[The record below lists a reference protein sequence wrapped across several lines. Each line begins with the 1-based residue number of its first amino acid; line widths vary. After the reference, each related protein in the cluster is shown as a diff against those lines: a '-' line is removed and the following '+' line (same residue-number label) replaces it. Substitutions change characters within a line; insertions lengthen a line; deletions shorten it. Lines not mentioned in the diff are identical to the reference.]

1 MKVQRFRKHII
12 MGVCITLL
20 SFTGCANQTNKVQ
33 ETAQTETTEAQSQNL
48 DELAEEQSIESSQ
61 EKDLEEKNT
70 EVKDTEE
77 NVTNQEEIS
86 GNIAINGQGL
96 KNLYAENFPI
106 GVALPRQVLAH
117 ITDYEEVILNNFNSI
132 TCENEMKPES
142 LLDKEACQKD
152 LESTYEN
159 PVVKF
164 DACDLAVQYALK
176 HDIKI
181 RLHTL
186 VWHSQ
191 TPKWFFTEDYTDD
204 GELVSREVMLKR
216 MENYIAA
223 VLGHFKEQ
231 YPGLIYAVDVVNEA
245 FDKEDGDETG
255 VRMKKNLWYDTVGDD
270 YYYQAFVFARKY
282 AAEDMKLFY
291 NDYACVWKPDMIL
304 EHLQKAKDE
313 GLIDGIGMQSHLSID
328 DDIQYKFM
336 ATVKT
341 FCEAGYEV
349 QATEL
354 DIGTNKDGSDEKLM
368 KQARKYKSFFSNMK
382 KLQEEGYNITGITVW
397 GLNDEMSWRRG
408 EYALLFDGEMN
419 AKKAYEGAMLMENI
433 PPVE

>member
-1 MKVQRFRKHII
+1 MNIQSFRKKVVIGI
-12 MGVCITLL
+12 GIVVL
-20 SFTGCANQTNKVQ
+20 SFSGCASQTSKSELEETVQNEVVSPKTEEDTTLNLESNEAGENNKKG
-33 ETAQTETTEAQSQNL
+33 E
-48 DELAEEQSIESSQ
+48 ESSKI
-61 EKDLEEKNT
+61 EESTKPEEVNDL
-70 EVKDTEE
+70 
-77 NVTNQEEIS
+77 
-86 GNIAINGQGL
+86 AINGEGL
-96 KNLYAENFPI
+96 KNLYEENFPI
-106 GVALPRQVLAH
+106 GVALPRQAFKH
-117 ITDYEEVILNNFNSI
+117 MSEYEEVILNNFNSI

-142 LLDKEACQKD
+142 LLDKEACQSD
-152 LESTYEN
+152 LENTYEN

-164 DACDLAVQYALK
+164 DACDLAVQYAVE

-191 TPKWFFTEDYTDD
+191 TPKWFFTEDYTDE
-204 GELVSREVMLKR
+204 GTLVSREVMLKR
-216 MENYIAA
+216 MEHYIAA
-223 VLGHFKEQ
+223 VLNHFKEQ

-245 FDKEDGDETG
+245 FDKGDGDETG
-255 VRMKKNLWYDTVGDD
+255 VRKKNNLWYETVGND

-282 AAEDMKLFY
+282 ADQDMKLFY

-328 DDIQYKFM
+328 DDVTYKFM

-341 FCEAGYEV
+341 FCKAGYEV

-354 DIGTNKDGSDEKLM
+354 DIGTNKDGSEEKLM
-368 KQARKYKSFFSNMK
+368 KQARKYKAFFSNMK

-408 EYALLFDGEMN
+408 EHALLFDGKMN

>member
-1 MKVQRFRKHII
+1 MRIQSFRKKAFIALGII
-12 MGVCITLL
+12 AL
-20 SFTGCANQTNKVQ
+20 SFSGCANQTSENKLN
-33 ETAQTETTEAQSQNL
+33 ETIQN
-48 DELAEEQSIESSQ
+48 EVT
-61 EKDLEEKNT
+61 EEKLQN
-70 EVKDTEE
+70 DTEINNE
-77 NVTNQEEIS
+77 SEQVEEEEKETQDGS
-86 GNIAINGQGL
+86 KVEEVVASDLAVSGQGL

-106 GVALPRQVLAH
+106 GVALPRQAFVH
-117 ITDYEEVILNNFNSI
+117 MSEYEEVILNNFNSI

-152 LESTYEN
+152 IENTYEN
-159 PVVKF
+159 PAVKF
-164 DACDLAVQYALK
+164 DACDLAVQYAIE

-191 TPKWFFTEDYTDD
+191 TPKWFFTEDYTDE
-204 GELVSREVMLKR
+204 GALVSREVMLKR

-223 VLGHFKEQ
+223 VLNHFKEE

-245 FDKEDGDETG
+245 FDKGDGDETG
-255 VRMKKNLWYDTVGDD
+255 VRKKNNLWYDTVGND
-270 YYYQAFVFARKY
+270 YYYQAFVFAKKY

-328 DDIQYKFM
+328 DDVTYKFM
-336 ATVKT
+336 TTVKA

-354 DIGTNKDGSDEKLM
+354 DIGTNKDGSEEKLM
-368 KQARKYKSFFSNMK
+368 KQARKYKAFFGNMK

-397 GLNDEMSWRRG
+397 GLNDEMSWRSG
-408 EYALLFDGEMN
+408 EYALLFDGKMN
-419 AKKAYEGAMLMENI
+419 PKKAYEGAMLMENI

>member
-1 MKVQRFRKHII
+1 MRIQSFRKKAFIALGII
-12 MGVCITLL
+12 AL
-20 SFTGCANQTNKVQ
+20 SFSGCANQTSENKLN
-33 ETAQTETTEAQSQNL
+33 ETIQN
-48 DELAEEQSIESSQ
+48 EVT
-61 EKDLEEKNT
+61 EEKLQN
-70 EVKDTEE
+70 DTEINNE
-77 NVTNQEEIS
+77 SEQVEEEEKETQDGS
-86 GNIAINGQGL
+86 KVEEVVASDLAVSGQGL

-106 GVALPRQVLAH
+106 GVALPRQAFVH
-117 ITDYEEVILNNFNSI
+117 MSEYEEVILNNFNSI

-152 LESTYEN
+152 IENTYEN
-159 PVVKF
+159 PAVKF
-164 DACDLAVQYALK
+164 DACDLAVQYAIE

-191 TPKWFFTEDYTDD
+191 TPKWFFTEDYTDE
-204 GELVSREVMLKR
+204 GALVSREVMLKR

-223 VLGHFKEQ
+223 VLNHFKEE

-245 FDKEDGDETG
+245 FDKGDGDETG
-255 VRMKKNLWYDTVGDD
+255 VRKKNNLWYDTVGND
-270 YYYQAFVFARKY
+270 YYYQAFVFAKKY

-313 GLIDGIGMQSHLSID
+313 GLIDGIGMQSHLSLD
-328 DDIQYKFM
+328 DDITYKFM
-336 ATVKT
+336 TTVKA

-354 DIGTNKDGSDEKLM
+354 DIGTNKDGSEEKLM
-368 KQARKYKSFFSNMK
+368 KQARKYKAFFGNMK

-397 GLNDEMSWRRG
+397 GLNDEMSWRSG
-408 EYALLFDGEMN
+408 EYALLFDGKMN
-419 AKKAYEGAMLMENI
+419 PKKAYEGAMLMENI